1 MAVERNLLLSILKL
15 TKTGPVEKTLVS
27 RDAQIL
33 VQVADDMLRD
43 FSKADLVQLRGK
55 VIEASLNQR
64 VKIAIHAVRLGA
76 DFESACNFLEWNEF
90 EKIAATTFEFNH
102 FNVIKGLR
110 FKWAGRRWEVDV
122 LGCREP
128 IIVSAD
134 CKHWHHGWTKSAI
147 TKTIDAQMKRTQA
160 LANAFPTLREKIGL
174 ADWKEATLIPMVLS
188 LFPAPL
194 KFYRNVPVVPI
205 LQLQDFL
212 NELPAHIDSLT
223 HFFAY
228 L

>member
-1 MAVERNLLLSILKL
+1 MTVERNLLRSILKL
-15 TKTGPVEKTLVS
+15 TKRGPIEKTLIS
-27 RDAQIL
+27 RDAQIP
-33 VQVADDMLRD
+33 VQIADDMLKD
-43 FSKADLVQLRGK
+43 FSKAGFVQLRGK

-76 DFESACNFLEWNEF
+76 DFESVCNFLEWNEF

-110 FKWAGRRWEVDV
+110 FKGAGRRWEVDV

-134 CKHWHHGWTKSAI
+134 CKHWHQGWTRSAI
-147 TKTIDAQMKRTQA
+147 TKTIDAQVKRTQA
-160 LANAFPTLREKIGL
+160 LANAVPTLREKIGL

-194 KFYRNVPVVPI
+194 KFYKNTPVVPI

-212 NELPAHIDSLT
+212 NELPAHIDSMT

>member
-1 MAVERNLLLSILKL
+1 MTVERNLLRSILKL
-15 TKTGPVEKTLVS
+15 TKRGPIEKTLIS
-27 RDAQIL
+27 RDAQIPA
-33 VQVADDMLRD
+33 QIADDMLKD
-43 FSKADLVQLRGK
+43 FSKAGFIQLRGK
-55 VIEASLNQR
+55 VIKASLNQR

-76 DFESACNFLEWNEF
+76 DFESVCNFLEWNEF

-102 FNVIKGLR
+102 FNVIKGLH
-110 FKWAGRRWEVDV
+110 FKSAGRRWEVDI
-122 LGCREP
+122 LGCEEP

-160 LANAFPTLREKIGL
+160 LANAVPTLREKIGL

-194 KFYRNVPVVPI
+194 KFHRNTPVVPI

-212 NELPAHIDSLT
+212 NELPAHIDSMT
-223 HFFAY
+223 HFFAH

>member
-1 MAVERNLLLSILKL
+1 MTIEKNLLRSILKL
-15 TKTGPVEKTLVS
+15 TKKGPIEKTLIS
-27 RDAQIL
+27 RDAQTPTQI
-33 VQVADDMLRD
+33 ADDMLKD
-43 FSKADLVQLRGK
+43 FSKAGFVQIRGK

-64 VKIAIHAVRLGA
+64 VKIAIHAIRLGA
-76 DFESACNFLEWNEF
+76 DFESVCNLLEWNEF

-110 FKWAGRRWEVDV
+110 FKGAGRRWEVDI

-134 CKHWHHGWTKSAI
+134 CKHWHQGWTKSAI
-147 TKTIDAQMKRTQA
+147 TKTIDAQINRTQA
-160 LANAFPTLREKIGL
+160 LANVAPMLREKMGL
-174 ADWKEATLIPMVLS
+174 ADWKEGTLIPMVLS

-194 KFYRNVPVVPI
+194 KFYRNTPVVPI

-212 NELPAHIDSLT
+212 NELPAHIDSMT

>member
-1 MAVERNLLLSILKL
+1 MTVERNLLRSILKL
-15 TKTGPVEKTLVS
+15 TKRGPIEKTLIS
-27 RDAQIL
+27 RDAQIP
-33 VQVADDMLRD
+33 VQIVDDMLKD
-43 FSKADLVQLRGK
+43 FSKAGFIQLRGK

-76 DFESACNFLEWNEF
+76 DFESVCNFLEWNEF

-110 FKWAGRRWEVDV
+110 FKSAGRRWEVDV

-160 LANAFPTLREKIGL
+160 LANAVPTLREKMGL

-194 KFYRNVPVVPI
+194 KFHRNTPVVPI

-212 NELPAHIDSLT
+212 NELPAHIDSMT
-223 HFFAY
+223 HFFAH

>member
-1 MAVERNLLLSILKL
+1 MTVERNLLRSILKL
-15 TKTGPVEKTLVS
+15 TKKGPIEKTLIS
-27 RDAQIL
+27 RDAQIP
-33 VQVADDMLRD
+33 VQIADDMLKD
-43 FSKADLVQLRGK
+43 FSKAGFVQIRGK

-64 VKIAIHAVRLGA
+64 VKIAIQAIRLGT
-76 DFESACNFLEWNEF
+76 DFESVCNFLEWNEF

-110 FKWAGRRWEVDV
+110 FKGAGRRWEVDI
-122 LGCREP
+122 LGLREP

-134 CKHWHHGWTKSAI
+134 CKHWHRGWTKSAI
-147 TKTIDAQMKRTQA
+147 TKTIDAQIKRTQA
-160 LANAFPTLREKIGL
+160 LANAAPTLREKIGL
-174 ADWKEATLIPMVLS
+174 ANWKEAALIPMVLS

-194 KFYRNVPVVPI
+194 KFYRNTPVVPI

-212 NELPAHIDSLT
+212 NELPAHIDSMT
-223 HFFAY
+223 HFFAH

>member
-1 MAVERNLLLSILKL
+1 MTVERNLLRSILKL
-15 TKTGPVEKTLVS
+15 TKKGPIEKTLIS
-27 RDAQIL
+27 RDAQIP
-33 VQVADDMLRD
+33 VQIADDMLKD
-43 FSKADLVQLRGK
+43 FSKAGFIQLTGK
-55 VIEASLNQR
+55 VVEASLNQR

-76 DFESACNFLEWNEF
+76 DFESVCNFLEWNEF

-110 FKWAGRRWEVDV
+110 FKGAGRRWEVDV
-122 LGCREP
+122 LGYREP

-134 CKHWHHGWTKSAI
+134 CKHWHHGWTRSAI
-147 TKTIDAQMKRTQA
+147 TKTIDAQMARTQA
-160 LANAFPTLREKIGL
+160 LANAAPTLREKMGL

-194 KFYRNVPVVPI
+194 KLYRNTPVVPI

>member
-1 MAVERNLLLSILKL
+1 MTVERNLLRSILKL
-15 TKTGPVEKTLVS
+15 TKRGPIEKTLIS
-27 RDAQIL
+27 RDAQIPA
-33 VQVADDMLRD
+33 QIANDMLKD
-43 FSKADLVQLRGK
+43 FSKAGFVQLRGK

-76 DFESACNFLEWNEF
+76 DFESVCNFLEWNEF

-110 FKWAGRRWEVDV
+110 FKGAGRRWEVDV

-134 CKHWHHGWTKSAI
+134 CKHWHHGWTRSAI
-147 TKTIDAQMKRTQA
+147 TKTIDAQIKRTQA
-160 LANAFPTLREKIGL
+160 LANAVPTLREKIGL

-194 KFYRNVPVVPI
+194 KFYRNTPVVPI

-212 NELPAHIDSLT
+212 NELPAHIDSMT

>member
-1 MAVERNLLLSILKL
+1 MTVERNLLRSILKL
-15 TKTGPVEKTLVS
+15 TKRGPIEKTLIS
-27 RDAQIL
+27 RDAQIP
-33 VQVADDMLRD
+33 VQIADDMLKD
-43 FSKADLVQLRGK
+43 FSKAGFVQLRGK

-64 VKIAIHAVRLGA
+64 VKIAIHAIRLGA
-76 DFESACNFLEWNEF
+76 DFESVCNFLEWNEF

-102 FNVIKGLR
+102 FNIIKGLR
-110 FKWAGRRWEVDV
+110 FKSAGRRWEVDV

-134 CKHWHHGWTKSAI
+134 CKHWHHGWTRSAI
-147 TKTIDAQMKRTQA
+147 TKTIDAQIKRTQA
-160 LANAFPTLREKIGL
+160 LANASPTLREKMGL

-194 KFYRNVPVVPI
+194 KFYRNTPVVPI

-212 NELPAHIDSLT
+212 NELPAHIDSMT

>member
-1 MAVERNLLLSILKL
+1 MTVERNLLRSILKL
-15 TKTGPVEKTLVS
+15 TKKGPIEKTLIS
-27 RDAQIL
+27 RDAQIPA
-33 VQVADDMLRD
+33 QIADDMLKD
-43 FSKADLVQLRGK
+43 FSKAGFIQLTGK

-64 VKIAIHAVRLGA
+64 VKIAIHAIRMGA
-76 DFESACNFLEWNEF
+76 DFESVCNFLEWNEF

-110 FKWAGRRWEVDV
+110 FKSAGRRWEVDV

-134 CKHWHHGWTKSAI
+134 CKHWHHGWTRSAI

-160 LANAFPTLREKIGL
+160 LANAAPTLREKIGL

-194 KFYRNVPVVPI
+194 KFYRNTPVVPI

-212 NELPAHIDSLT
+212 NEMPAHIDSMT

>member
-1 MAVERNLLLSILKL
+1 MTIERNLLRSILKL
-15 TKTGPVEKTLVS
+15 TKKGPIEKTLIS
-27 RDAQIL
+27 RDAQIP
-33 VQVADDMLRD
+33 VQIADDMLKD
-43 FSKADLVQLRGK
+43 FSKAGFIQLTGK
-55 VIEASLNQR
+55 VVEASLNQR

-76 DFESACNFLEWNEF
+76 DFESVCNFLEWNEF

-110 FKWAGRRWEVDV
+110 FKGAGRRWEVDV
-122 LGCREP
+122 LGYREP

-134 CKHWHHGWTKSAI
+134 CKHWHHGWTRSAI
-147 TKTIDAQMKRTQA
+147 TKTIDAQMARTQA
-160 LANAFPTLREKIGL
+160 LANAAPTLREKMGL

-194 KFYRNVPVVPI
+194 KLYRNTPVVPI

>member
-1 MAVERNLLLSILKL
+1 MTVERNLLISILKL
-15 TKTGPVEKTLVS
+15 TKKGPIEKTLIS
-27 RDAQIL
+27 RDAQIPI
-33 VQVADDMLRD
+33 QVADNMLKG
-43 FSKADLVQLRGK
+43 FSKAGFVQLRGK

-64 VKIAIHAVRLGA
+64 VKIAIHAISLGA
-76 DFESACNFLEWNEF
+76 DFESVCNFLEWNEF
-90 EKIAATTFEFNH
+90 EKIAATTFEFNY

-110 FKWAGRRWEVDV
+110 FKGAGRRWEVDIV
-122 LGCREP
+122 GCREP
-128 IIVSAD
+128 IIVCAD

-147 TKTIDAQMKRTQA
+147 TKTIDAQTERTQA
-160 LANAFPTLREKIGL
+160 LANAVPTLREKIGL
-174 ADWKEATLIPMVLS
+174 GGWKEATLIPMVLS
-188 LFPAPL
+188 LFPTPL

-212 NELPAHIDSLT
+212 NELPAHIDSLA

>member
-1 MAVERNLLLSILKL
+1 MTVERNLLRSILKL
-15 TKTGPVEKTLVS
+15 TKRGPIEKTLIS
-27 RDAQIL
+27 RDAQIP
-33 VQVADDMLRD
+33 VQIANDMLKD
-43 FSKADLVQLRGK
+43 FSKAGFVQLRGK
-55 VIEASLNQR
+55 VVEASLNQR

-76 DFESACNFLEWNEF
+76 DFESVCNFLEWNEF

-110 FKWAGRRWEVDV
+110 FKGAGRRWEVDI
-122 LGCREP
+122 LGYREP

-134 CKHWHHGWTKSAI
+134 CKHWHQGWTRSAI

-160 LANAFPTLREKIGL
+160 LANAAPTLREKMGL

-194 KFYRNVPVVPI
+194 KFYRNTPVVPI

>member
-1 MAVERNLLLSILKL
+1 MTVERNLLRSILKL
-15 TKTGPVEKTLVS
+15 TKRGPIEKTLIS
-27 RDAQIL
+27 RDAQIPA
-33 VQVADDMLRD
+33 QIANDMLKD
-43 FSKADLVQLRGK
+43 FSKAGFVQLRGK

-76 DFESACNFLEWNEF
+76 DFESVCNFLEWNEF

-110 FKWAGRRWEVDV
+110 FKGAGRRWEVDV
-122 LGCREP
+122 LGLRKP

-134 CKHWHHGWTKSAI
+134 CKHWHHGWTRSAI
-147 TKTIDAQMKRTQA
+147 TKTIDAQIKRTQA
-160 LANAFPTLREKIGL
+160 LANAVPTLREKIGL
-174 ADWKEATLIPMVLS
+174 TDWKEATLIPMVLS

-194 KFYRNVPVVPI
+194 KFYRNTPVVPI

-212 NELPAHIDSLT
+212 NELPAHIDSMT
-223 HFFAY
+223 HFFAH

>member
-1 MAVERNLLLSILKL
+1 MTVERKLLRSILKL
-15 TKTGPVEKTLVS
+15 TKRGPIEKTLIS
-27 RDAQIL
+27 RDAQIP
-33 VQVADDMLRD
+33 VQIADDMLKD
-43 FSKADLVQLRGK
+43 FSKAGFIQLRGK

-76 DFESACNFLEWNEF
+76 DFESVCNFLEWNEF

-110 FKWAGRRWEVDV
+110 FKWAGKRWEVDV

-134 CKHWHHGWTKSAI
+134 CKHWHHGWTRSAI

-160 LANAFPTLREKIGL
+160 LANAVPTLREKIGL

-194 KFYRNVPVVPI
+194 KFYRNTPVVPI

-212 NELPAHIDSLT
+212 NELPAHIDSMT
-223 HFFAY
+223 HFFAH

>member
-1 MAVERNLLLSILKL
+1 MTVERNLLRSILKL
-15 TKTGPVEKTLVS
+15 TKKGPIEKTLIS
-27 RDAQIL
+27 RDAQIP
-33 VQVADDMLRD
+33 VQIADDMLKD
-43 FSKADLVQLRGK
+43 FSKADLIQLRGK

-64 VKIAIHAVRLGA
+64 VKIAIHAIRLGA
-76 DFESACNFLEWNEF
+76 DFESVCNFLEWNEF

-110 FKWAGRRWEVDV
+110 FKGAGRRWEVDV

-128 IIVSAD
+128 IIVSVD
-134 CKHWHHGWTKSAI
+134 CKHWHHGWTRSAI
-147 TKTIDAQMKRTQA
+147 TKTIDAQMARTQA
-160 LANAFPTLREKIGL
+160 LANVAPTLREKMGL

-194 KFYRNVPVVPI
+194 KFYRNTPVVPI

-212 NELPAHIDSLT
+212 NELPAHIDSMT

>member
-1 MAVERNLLLSILKL
+1 MTVERNLLRSILKL
-15 TKTGPVEKTLVS
+15 TKKGPIEKTLIS
-27 RDAQIL
+27 RDAQIPA
-33 VQVADDMLRD
+33 QIADDMLKD
-43 FSKADLVQLRGK
+43 FSKAGFVQIRGK

-64 VKIAIHAVRLGA
+64 VKIAIHAIRLGA
-76 DFESACNFLEWNEF
+76 DFESVCNFLEWNEF

-110 FKWAGRRWEVDV
+110 FKGAGRRWEVDI

-160 LANAFPTLREKIGL
+160 LANAVPTLREKIGL
-174 ADWKEATLIPMVLS
+174 VDWKEATLIPMVLS
-188 LFPAPL
+188 LFPALL
-194 KFYRNVPVVPI
+194 KFYRNTPVVPI

-212 NELPAHIDSLT
+212 NELPAHIDSMT

>member
-1 MAVERNLLLSILKL
+1 MSVEKNLLRSILKL
-15 TKTGPVEKTLVS
+15 TKKGPIEKTLIS
-27 RDAQIL
+27 RDAQTP
-33 VQVADDMLRD
+33 VQIADDMLKN
-43 FSKADLVQLRGK
+43 FSKAGFVQLRGK
-55 VIEASLNQR
+55 VVEASLNQR
-64 VKIAIHAVRLGA
+64 VKIAIHAIRLGA
-76 DFESACNFLEWNEF
+76 DFESVCNLLEWNEF

-110 FKWAGRRWEVDV
+110 FKGAGRRWEVDI
-122 LGCREP
+122 LGLREP

-134 CKHWHHGWTKSAI
+134 CKHWHQGWTRSAI
-147 TKTIDAQMKRTQA
+147 TKTIDAQIKRTQA
-160 LANAFPTLREKIGL
+160 LANAAPTLREKIGL

-194 KFYRNVPVVPI
+194 KFHRNTPVVPI

-212 NELPAHIDSLT
+212 NELPAHIDSMT
-223 HFFAY
+223 HFFAH

>member
-1 MAVERNLLLSILKL
+1 MTVERNLLRSILKL
-15 TKTGPVEKTLVS
+15 TKRGPIEKTLIS
-27 RDAQIL
+27 RDAQIP
-33 VQVADDMLRD
+33 VQIADDMLKD
-43 FSKADLVQLRGK
+43 FSKAGFIQLRGK

-64 VKIAIHAVRLGA
+64 VKIAIHAIRLGA
-76 DFESACNFLEWNEF
+76 DFESVCNFLEWNEF
-90 EKIAATTFEFNH
+90 EKIAATTFEFSH

-110 FKWAGRRWEVDV
+110 FKWAGRKWEVDV

-134 CKHWHHGWTKSAI
+134 CKHWHHGWTRSAI
-147 TKTIDAQMKRTQA
+147 TKTIDAQMERTQA
-160 LANAFPTLREKIGL
+160 LANAVPTLREKMGL

-194 KFYRNVPVVPI
+194 KFYRNTPVVPI